1 MIAVQPELELAWQEF
16 ESASTYVFAQREA
29 LNKNARLTSGENEIK
44 PTEND
49 PASLVTVR
57 KDDDPLNQLRQE
69 FKAAIK
75 DLRND
80 VSEDSKETLFKSLID
95 QL

>member
-1 MIAVQPELELAWQEF
+1 M
-16 ESASTYVFAQREA
+16 ES
-29 LNKNARLTSGENEIK
+29 
-44 PTEND
+44 D
-49 PASLVTVR
+49 PANLVTLR

-80 VSEDSKETLFKSLID
+80 VSEDSKETLLKSLID